1 MDPLRLMMRIALL
14 ARNPPRGRRAVVV
27 LAVMGTALLLGL
39 VEWLWGWPV
48 WLTPQRIR
56 P

>member
-1 MDPLRLMMRIALL
+1 MDPLRLLMRIALL
-14 ARNPPRGRRAVVV
+14 ARNPPRGRRAVAVLLVVGVV
-27 LAVMGTALLLGL
+27 LAFGL
-39 VEWLWGWPV
+39 IEWLWGWPV